1 MFKLTRHCQKY
12 ASLTFGSTSFG
23 WFGWFK
29 TAETRVEC
37 SWIWQV
43 LTTAG
48 LENGRMMWWTMPCN
62 LQSNE
67 PSPILPEMSGNKP
80 SPNFRLII
88 GFTMMYPGYP
98 RMCLNHFDF
107 LWKVLCVFF
116 LTWACFRWLVIF
128 PNFSNGEPT
137 TWAIV
142 EDSNAFD
149 VLWCLFG
156 CLFSPI
162 QVDVPKFSEVKN
174 PLTPA
179 AAPQQPVTRRRLWRF
194 GG

>member
-1 MFKLTRHCQKY
+1 M
-12 ASLTFGSTSFG
+12 SLTFGSTSFG

-48 LENGRMMWWTMPCN
+48 LENGRMMWCTMPCN
-62 LQSNE
+62 PQNNE

-88 GFTMMYPGYP
+88 MFYHDVP
-98 RMCLNHFDF
+98 RISQDVFESFWFF

-128 PNFSNGEPT
+128 QFFPMEKPNN
-137 TWAIV
+137 WAIV

-149 VLWCLFG
+149 VLWCIFG